1 MASLESP
8 IIIKIATMKQMT
20 QVSVTAMLK
29 KSVFVLLTSFSLAS
43 CVDGITTGFK
53 VGLTANDHPLLESD
67 IAGYS
72 QTQFP
77 IVLVHGLY
85 GFDDIFGMDYFYQ
98 IPQVLRNGDAEVY
111 IAEVTGTMTPEVRGE
126 QLITQLEDF
135 AAISGKAKFN
145 LFGHSLGAPTI
156 RYVAAV
162 RPDLVASVT
171 SVAGVNAPTAIAD
184 WDKLELPLVKFIVN
198 VMGNSLGH
206 LIDAVSQNEFEH
218 NIIATMHALNDEGMA
233 AFNQSYPD
241 GLPAAYCGGD
251 ATPGSEGPFNGIYY
265 YSWAGNKA
273 ATNGYDPLDILHKS
287 TSKLIDGDDDDGMV
301 PRCATHLGFVIKDD
315 YPMNHLDNMN
325 WFMALRAADAP
336 YPPTLYRT
344 QANRLKGLGL

>member
-1 MASLESP
+1 
-8 IIIKIATMKQMT
+8 MKNIT
-20 QVSVTAMLK
+20 QVSVITILT
-29 KSVFVLLTSFSLAS
+29 KSALSLLMAFNLSS
-43 CVDGITTGFK
+43 CVDGITTGFN

-67 IAGYS
+67 IPGYS
-72 QTQFP
+72 QTQYP

-111 IAEVTGTMTPEVRGE
+111 IAVVTGTMTPEIRGE

-135 AAISGKAKFN
+135 SAISGKAKFN

-171 SVAGVNAPTAIAD
+171 SIAGVNAATSIAE
-184 WDKLELPLVKFIVN
+184 WDKLKLPLVSGIVN
-198 VMGNSLGH
+198 IMGNALGH
-206 LIDAVSQNEFEH
+206 LIDAVSQNEFEQ
-218 NIIATMHALNDEGMA
+218 NIIATMHSMNDEGIA
-233 AFNQSYPD
+233 QFNQSYPD
-241 GLPAAYCGGD
+241 GLPASYCGGD
-251 ATPGSEGPFNGIYY
+251 NSPGSEGPFNGIYY

-273 ATNGYDPLDILHKS
+273 ATNGYDPLDLLHKS

-315 YPMNHLDNMN
+315 YPMNHLDHMN
-325 WFMALRAADAP
+325 WFMALRDDNAP
-336 YPPTLYRT
+336 YPPTLYRA